1 MEDVKQARDQALADL
16 KIKNLDGVDI
26 DKIKVDVP
34 VAGPSRP
41 VVPVPAPRPWLEV
54 PVYPQ
59 RPLINQP
66 GPRAIPFPPQP
77 PALRVAP
84 VPFQPAALRVVPVA
98 PQPAPAPVPVL
109 PHYRDAFGAMDP
121 YFNAYDLL
129 PLPANFNAYQPL
141 LPPHAP
147 LQLPPPMANVPPP
160 IIQPVVGP
168 QPVHARTKRRR
179 RREYADL
186 GNRANPYT

>member
-1 MEDVKQARDQALADL
+1 MKQARDQALAEL
-16 KIKNLDGVDI
+16 KIKYLDGVDI

-41 VVPVPAPRPWLEV
+41 VIPAPVPRPWLEL

-59 RPLINQP
+59 GPPINRPAP
-66 GPRAIPFPPQP
+66 HVVPVPPQL
-77 PALRVAP
+77 PAPRRVP
-84 VPFQPAALRVVPVA
+84 VPLQPPALRVVPVA
-98 PQPAPAPVPVL
+98 PQPAPIPVL

-121 YFNAYDLL
+121 YFDAYNLL

-141 LPPHAP
+141 LPPQAP
-147 LQLPPPMANVPPP
+147 LQLPPAMATIPPP
-160 IIQPVVGP
+160 IIQPVIGP
-168 QPVHARTKRRR
+168 QPVHAGARKRRR
-179 RREYADL
+179 RGYADL